1 MFSLDLSCLSG
12 SWVVQWIW
20 HGNFYLM
27 ASISNQCRFC
37 QFSAENW
44 IIYPCKDP
52 GSNSLYW
59 VEFWICKG
67 YEFEIFTSIVFDEK
81 WSWCLH
87 FINQELR
94 SQNSPAKSVKF
105 VKGFPCSSNV
115 YNLRNLSTTVPIGIL
130 YSKNWKLSLDL
141 LAFTKIDLFHIYCFQ
156 SHTEVFLAEEIQK
169 ILRFSSVFVP

>member
-1 MFSLDLSCLSG
+1 MRMTQVEISHTLNIIYEVVCMHCFLWTPFTSFQPYWWILISKILQVWYMFSLDLSCLSG

-20 HGNFYLM
+20 YGNFYPM
-27 ASISNQCRFC
+27 ASISNQCRFH
-37 QFSAENW
+37 QFFAENW

-94 SQNSPAKSVKF
+94 SQNCPAKSVKF
-105 VKGFPCSSNV
+105 V
-115 YNLRNLSTTVPIGIL
+115 
-130 YSKNWKLSLDL
+130 
-141 LAFTKIDLFHIYCFQ
+141 
-156 SHTEVFLAEEIQK
+156 
-169 ILRFSSVFVP
+169 